1 MRIVDENKRG
11 CCVSL
16 KETQFL
22 LCTNATVYNYKQYNS
37 LWRGNCAAIR
47 KAEHITRHMV
57 YPCVGLWG
65 IIFNALCMLGCL
77 YMITVASLC
86 NLSFYPIE
94 REMPD
99 FATTLLFFTVFL
111 HKFKLLKLIGII
123 CNTSNCLKTTGL
135 LLYILLSLYYPKFFQ
150 QCSNPQKSVFYSRS
164 RFVSSVCILLTLPGK
179 TRCDPVLFCFT

>member
-1 MRIVDENKRG
+1 M
-11 CCVSL
+11 SL

-57 YPCVGLWG
+57 YLCVGLWG

-135 LLYILLSLYYPKFFQ
+135 LLYILLSCVLVLSQIFPTMLKPTEIRILF
-150 QCSNPQKSVFYSRS
+150 KVT
-164 RFVSSVCILLTLPGK
+164 VCFICLHFANTSGK
-179 TRCDPVLFCFT
+179 DSM